1 MRVIIIIAIV
11 IVARRDRFVIY
22 YVRMEVN
29 AMYYLIK
36 ETLTECTFE
45 EIKKGEY
52 QYVAVLDMEEWKN
65 QQNRFDMGIE
75 MDINTEDIHNTKAE
89 VNYDSLT
96 GTFSVPSRRDICGD
110 DYQYAFAL
118 DERGM
123 VFIDSTGVVAR
134 ILKKIAR
141 TKKWRVPS
149 LERFIYDF
157 LETII
162 NRDLH
167 ILESYETELA
177 DIEEDI
183 LDPSTETDLT
193 RVNEIRNDLRNLR
206 IHYEQLVDL
215 GQEFQE
221 NENNF
226 FKHENT
232 RYFRLF
238 TDRVTRLHDF
248 AASLR
253 DYTMQLRD
261 MYRTQ
266 IEVKQNRIM
275 TILTIV
281 TTIFM
286 PLTLIVGWY
295 GMNFKYMPELN
306 TRWGYP
312 IVIGVSAFIIFSGLL
327 FFKKKKLL

>member
-1 MRVIIIIAIV
+1 M
-11 IVARRDRFVIY
+11 
-22 YVRMEVN
+22 
-29 AMYYLIK
+29 
-36 ETLTECTFE
+36 
-45 EIKKGEY
+45 
-52 QYVAVLDMEEWKN
+52 
-65 QQNRFDMGIE
+65 
-75 MDINTEDIHNTKAE
+75 
-89 VNYDSLT
+89 
-96 GTFSVPSRRDICGD
+96 
-110 DYQYAFAL
+110 
-118 DERGM
+118 
-123 VFIDSTGVVAR
+123 
-134 ILKKIAR
+134 
-141 TKKWRVPS
+141 
-149 LERFIYDF
+149 
-157 LETII
+157 
-162 NRDLH
+162 
-167 ILESYETELA
+167 
-177 DIEEDI
+177 
-183 LDPSTETDLT
+183 
-193 RVNEIRNDLRNLR
+193 
-206 IHYEQLVDL
+206 DL

-238 TDRVTRLHDF
+238 TDGVTRLHDF

-295 GMNFKYMPELN
+295 GMNFKYMPELD